1 MESFTLAVTQRTSNV
16 KNIAWL
22 SNLLLPKYI
31 KMDHFRKDP
40 LHGENFQLPLGEGM
54 DVFWNAPIALIR
66 LITKSNITFCFTC
79 FIDQLLKM
87 KMK

>member
-22 SNLLLPKYI
+22 SNLVLPKYI

-40 LHGENFQLPLGEGM
+40 LHGG
-54 DVFWNAPIALIR
+54 
-66 LITKSNITFCFTC
+66 KFCHPR
-79 FIDQLLKM
+79 
-87 KMK
+87 